1 MNGKVRR
8 AGYLEQLHESKGATG
23 IVKVITGMRRC
34 GKTTLME
41 QFEDDLRSE
50 GVDSNHIFHINFE
63 SFEGYDLLAPD
74 ELRGKLRSL
83 PRDDIVYIL
92 LDEIQDIDGWELIV
106 SSLEVV
112 ENYDIYI
119 TGSNS
124 NMLSTDLST
133 HLSGRYIEIRML
145 PLSFKE
151 FSELHPGDIENRFV
165 QYLRYGGLPDTD
177 PDRGERHSLGYLE
190 GVFNTVLIKDVLS
203 RMKTDDVGKIK
214 SIARYLY
221 SNIGNTTSI
230 ASIARGTGL
239 NQGTVERY
247 INGMESALLFHHAE
261 KYDIIGRKLLSTN
274 GKYYAS
280 DLGLR
285 YMALSGSSTD
295 DISRPLENAVY
306 LELIRRGYTV
316 RTGSYRDKEVDF
328 TAMKGNIVEYY
339 QVAMT
344 IMSDD
349 TREREFRSLESI
361 RDNYSKTVLTMD
373 KFNLGNFNGIMV
385 VNVIEWLTK
394 RLRFVAVPITQFVN
408 EFPFR

>member
-1 MNGKVRR
+1 MNGMVRR
-8 AGYLEQLHESKGATG
+8 EDYLEQLHASKGATG
-23 IVKVITGMRRC
+23 IIKVITGMRRC

-50 GVDSNHIFHINFE
+50 GVDDGHIFHINFE

-74 ELRGKLRSL
+74 ELRRELKAL
-83 PRDDIVYIL
+83 PRDGTTYIL
-92 LDEIQDIDGWELIV
+92 LDEIQNVDGWERIV
-106 SSLEVV
+106 SSLEEVR
-112 ENYDIYI
+112 NYDVYI

-124 NMLSTDLST
+124 DMLSTDLST

-145 PLSFKE
+145 PLSFRE
-151 FSELHPGDIENRFV
+151 YMELHPGDIENRFI

-203 RMKTDDVGKIK
+203 RLKTDDINKIR
-214 SIARYLY
+214 SIARFLY
-221 SNIGNTTSI
+221 SNIGNTTNI

-239 NQGTVERY
+239 NPGTVERY
-247 INGMESALLFHHAE
+247 VGGMESALLFYHAE
-261 KYDIIGRKLLSTN
+261 KYDIIGKKLLSTN

-280 DLGLR
+280 DLGMR
-285 YMALSGSSTD
+285 YMALSGSNTD
-295 DISRPLENAVY
+295 DMSRPLENAVY

-316 RTGSYRDKEVDF
+316 RTGSYRDREVDF
-328 TAMKGNIVEYY
+328 TAVKGNIVEYY

-349 TREREFRSLESI
+349 TKEREFRSLESI
-361 RDNYSKTVLTMD
+361 KDNYSKTVLTMD
-373 KFNLGNFNGIMV
+373 RFNLGNYNGIMV
-385 VNVIEWLTK
+385 VNVIEWMIGLWVH
-394 RLRFVAVPITQFVN
+394 R
-408 EFPFR
+408 

>member
-1 MNGKVRR
+1 MNGMVRR
-8 AGYLEQLHESKGATG
+8 EDYLEQLHASKGATG
-23 IVKVITGMRRC
+23 IIKVITGMRRC

-50 GVDSNHIFHINFE
+50 GVDDGHIFHINFE

-74 ELRGKLRSL
+74 ELRRELKAL
-83 PRDDIVYIL
+83 PRDGTTYIL
-92 LDEIQDIDGWELIV
+92 LDEIQNVDGWERIV
-106 SSLEVV
+106 SSLEEVR
-112 ENYDIYI
+112 NYDVYI

-124 NMLSTDLST
+124 DMLSTDLST

-145 PLSFKE
+145 PLSFRE
-151 FSELHPGDIENRFV
+151 YMELHPGDIENRFI

-203 RMKTDDVGKIK
+203 RLKTDDINKIR
-214 SIARYLY
+214 SIARFLY
-221 SNIGNTTSI
+221 SNIGNTTNI

-239 NQGTVERY
+239 NPGTVERY
-247 INGMESALLFHHAE
+247 VGGMESALLFHHAE
-261 KYDIIGRKLLSTN
+261 KYDIVGKKLLSTN

-280 DLGLR
+280 DLGMR
-285 YMALSGSSTD
+285 YMALSGSNTD
-295 DISRPLENAVY
+295 DMSRPLENAVY

-316 RTGSYRDKEVDF
+316 RTGSYRDREVDF
-328 TAMKGNIVEYY
+328 TAVKGNIVEYY

-349 TREREFRSLESI
+349 TKEREFRSLESI
-361 RDNYSKTVLTMD
+361 KDNYSKTVLTMD
-373 KFNLGNFNGIMV
+373 RFNLGNYNGIMV
-385 VNVIEWLTK
+385 VNVIEWMIGPCVH
-394 RLRFVAVPITQFVN
+394 R
-408 EFPFR
+408 